1 MRRFLLIRLLA
12 WLPFACLPVVA
23 QQAPIPTATA
33 LSGEPFFVKKSWPI
47 GGSGNWD
54 YLTMDPVARRLYIAH
69 DHAVQVVDVDSGSV
83 VGAVQGFREAHA
95 IALDDENTK
104 GYVSDGPASAIKVFD
119 RQTLSVENTI
129 PVGCSPRSIAYELAS
144 KLVFAVCGADVL
156 PPRPTHSGERPEQ
169 PQAFGFSHV
178 IVIDTSDK
186 DQVLA
191 DLSVP
196 GDLRVVA
203 ADGDGHVYIT
213 AGESQVPMSH
223 NRSFLNLNRTIPSR
237 IIVLESSTL
246 VNAAHRWLSER
257 EKQVSDGPARF
268 VLGADSGND
277 SLARFLQLPPDC
289 SIPQGLA
296 VDGKISRLFAAC
308 GGQKLLVLDPSNG
321 HTVTT
326 LTTGPGDDVI
336 GYDPEHELIYS
347 ANGGGYGSLTIIQQ
361 DANTDSYAVIQNLP
375 TLARAR
381 TLAVDPSTGAVYLV
395 TDLRGVDLTKMG
407 GIGTL
412 HFDPIQGSFQMLVVG
427 H

>member
-1 MRRFLLIRLLA
+1 LRRFLPICLL
-12 WLPFACLPVVA
+12 ACLPVAA

-33 LSGEPFFVKKSWPI
+33 LSGNPFYVKKSWPI

-69 DHAVQVVDVDSGSV
+69 GQGVQVVDVDSGSV
-83 VGAVQGFREAHA
+83 VGEVQGFREAHA
-95 IALDDENTK
+95 IALDDVNTN
-104 GYVSDGPASAIKVFD
+104 GYVSDGPASAVRVFD
-119 RQTLSVENTI
+119 RQSLRIENTI
-129 PVGCSPRSIAYELAS
+129 PVGCSPRSIVYEPAS
-144 KLVFAVCGADVL
+144 KLVFAVCGADAV
-156 PPRPTHSGERPEQ
+156 PPRTTRPCERPEL
-169 PQAFGFSHV
+169 PQVFGYSHV

-186 DQVLA
+186 DQILA
-191 DLSVP
+191 DLTVP

-203 ADGDGHVYIT
+203 ADGRGHVYIT
-213 AGESQVPMSH
+213 AGESQVPVSR
-223 NRSFLNLNRTIPSR
+223 NRTPFNVNRTIAIPPR
-237 IIVLESSTL
+237 IVILESSTL
-246 VNAAHRWLSER
+246 INAAHRWFSEQQ
-257 EKQVSDGPARF
+257 KQESDAPARF
-268 VLGADSGND
+268 ELDADSSST
-277 SLARFLQLPPDC
+277 SLAQFLQLPSDC
-289 SIPQGLA
+289 SSPQGLA

-326 LTTGPGDDVI
+326 LTTGPGEDVI
-336 GYDPEHELIYS
+336 GYDPERELIYS

-361 DANTDSYAVIQNLP
+361 DANTDSYAVVQNLS

-395 TDLRGVDLTKMG
+395 TDLRGVDITKMG

-412 HFDPIQGSFQMLVVG
+412 HFDPIQGSFQVLVVG